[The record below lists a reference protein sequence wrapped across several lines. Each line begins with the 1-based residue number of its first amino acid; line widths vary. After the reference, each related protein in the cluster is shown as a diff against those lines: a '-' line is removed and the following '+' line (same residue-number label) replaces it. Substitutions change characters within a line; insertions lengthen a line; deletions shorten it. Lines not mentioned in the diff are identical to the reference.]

1 MFTEAAPSDVT
12 RYLRLDEVQA
22 IIPLSR
28 ASIYRRIKD
37 EGFPAP
43 LKMGTRSLWVR
54 AELEACLHQKVI
66 IR

>member
-1 MFTEAAPSDVT
+1 MLTDAAPSDMT

-43 LKMGTRSLWVR
+43 LKMGARSLWVR
-54 AELEACLHQKVI
+54 AELESWLHQKVI
-66 IR
+66 NR

>member
-1 MFTEAAPSDVT
+1 MAIDATVSDMT
-12 RYLRLDEVQA
+12 RYLKLDEVQA

-54 AELEACLHQKVI
+54 AELEAWLHQKVI
-66 IR
+66 NR